1 MPYQKLRAFALNI
14 VAQNLD
20 FRSVILEH
28 DEQLTNFFN
37 EWMDRFRHDS
47 DMTGPYFFGALVLR
61 YGELTRL

>member
-1 MPYQKLRAFALNI
+1 M
-14 VAQNLD
+14 
-20 FRSVILEH
+20 ILEH

-47 DMTGPYFFGALVLR
+47 DMMGPYFFGTLVLR